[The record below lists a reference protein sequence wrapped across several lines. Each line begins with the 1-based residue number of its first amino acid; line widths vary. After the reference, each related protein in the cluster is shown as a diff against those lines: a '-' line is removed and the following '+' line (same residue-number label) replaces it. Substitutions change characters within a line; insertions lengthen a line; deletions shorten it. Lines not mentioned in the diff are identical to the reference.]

1 MTDFI
6 RLDRQQ
12 FTDAPQ
18 EPWFDE
24 LLARINDNTARIPRR
39 AQEGQL
45 EISFG
50 DMVAAHSPV
59 VRFPNVPVPTQVYV
73 EWSESPVTGF
83 TWRGIGDGQ
92 VRVNLTTAGRVR
104 LKAKA

>member
-24 LLARINDNTARIPRR
+24 LLARINDNTARIDRR
-39 AQEGQL
+39 SLEEGRRVTTRL
-45 EISFG
+45 VARVLGEMA
-50 DMVAAHSPV
+50 DAAHMP
-59 VRFPNVPVPTQVYV
+59 
-73 EWSESPVTGF
+73 
-83 TWRGIGDGQ
+83 
-92 VRVNLTTAGRVR
+92 
-104 LKAKA
+104 